1 MDDMLDRLA
10 AAFRG
15 HDGGPMSPELLRSID
30 AALAEAITGSGD
42 SVREDALIGLVGIRR
57 GLFPDAPAYQPEAP
71 GPAGFRSVAA

>member
-1 MDDMLDRLA
+1 MT
-10 AAFRG
+10 
-15 HDGGPMSPELLRSID
+15 GGPMPPELLTHID